1 MAFMNCYSMT
11 EIVTDEASPQFAPL
25 WREDKQRKRFLKTC
39 CNDIDTLASLVN
51 ADSLG
56 VEIDDVEMTITI
68 SIECDKIVMESRQH
82 KLYEIAG
89 KAAEVKF
96 AVSQEDQNKLLICF
110 VFPGIWKHV

>member
-1 MAFMNCYSMT
+1 M
-11 EIVTDEASPQFAPL
+11 IVCIAEKPSVARDIARIIGATSSHDI
-25 WREDKQRKRFLKTC
+25 KTC
-39 CNDIDTLASLVN
+39 CDDIDTLASLVN

-68 SIECDKIVMESRQH
+68 NIECDEIVMESRQH